1 MPLTE
6 RQTKNM
12 IHDLWK
18 FQVLIQKIN
27 IMTRVLER
35 GVTFDV
41 IEVIVSS
48 QQETRAGLC
57 DSVVGCREE

>member
-41 IEVIVSS
+41 IEVI
-48 QQETRAGLC
+48 GN
-57 DSVVGCREE
+57 